1 MIIRTSHHR
10 RFTVIADDT
19 IRDPRL
25 SFRATGILAYLL
37 SLPDHSE
44 ITGLRIAALKR
55 EGRDAVYAALKE
67 LESAGYLKRER
78 RQDPQTR
85 RWYHVQT
92 LAEVPG
98 NQHPFPGFQ
107 ESANQESAN
116 QEIKTLEVP
125 TTKYLEPSSENP
137 NPETPPL
144 PRSELAERTRA
155 LRGGLRPVDAAEDG
169 EPHNHPDMF
178 RPDASVE
185 A

>member
-1 MIIRTSHHR
+1 MIIRVKHQR
-10 RFTVIADDT
+10 RFTVISDDT

-25 SFRATGILAYLL
+25 SYRATGVLAYLL
-37 SLPDHSE
+37 SLPDQTE
-44 ITGLRIAALKR
+44 ISGLRLAQSKP
-55 EGRDAVYAALKE
+55 EGRDAVFAALKE
-67 LESAGYLKRER
+67 LETAGYLKRDR
-78 RQDPQTR
+78 RQDPESK
-85 RWYHVQT
+85 RWYTVST
-92 LAEVPG
+92 LVEIPG
-98 NQHPFPGFQ
+98 NQHPIPGFQ
-107 ESANQESAN
+107 ESASQESAF
-116 QEIKTLEVP
+116 QESKALIP

-178 RPDASVE
+178 RPDKSVE